1 MARWINF
8 FIAIGIG
15 ITAGVLYA
23 WRLDP
28 VEFVNTSPRSLRI
41 DYKTDYVLMVAEAYS
56 SEKDLELARQRL
68 STLGDGPLDQIV
80 LDALLFAEPRYQLAD
95 ITLIRALLRD
105 LQTVPTATPET
116 ESITQ

>member
-1 MARWINF
+1 MGRWINF
-8 FIAIGIG
+8 LIAISIG
-15 ITAGVLYA
+15 IVAGVLYA
-23 WRLDP
+23 SRLDR
-28 VEFVNTSPRSLRI
+28 VEFVNTTPQSLRV

-68 STLGDGPLDQIV
+68 SALGSGPLDQIV

-105 LQTVPTATPET
+105 LQTMPTASPTI
-116 ESITQ
+116 ESIEQ